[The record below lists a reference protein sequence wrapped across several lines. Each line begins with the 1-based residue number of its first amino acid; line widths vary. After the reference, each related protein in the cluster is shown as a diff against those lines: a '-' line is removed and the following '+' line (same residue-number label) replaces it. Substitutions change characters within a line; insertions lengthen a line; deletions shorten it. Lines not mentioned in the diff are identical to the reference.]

1 MGSAYIILSSLH
13 AGEAL
18 VRFLIIGELPGN
30 IASISAGGML
40 LLIITLTCMMILFG
54 LMLLLENA
62 QKPQSKSFK
71 ESLPKK
77 RYSN

>member
-30 IASISAGGML
+30 MANISAGGML
-40 LLIITLTCMMILFG
+40 LLIITLTCMVVLFG
-54 LMLLLENA
+54 LMMLLENV
-62 QKPQSKSFK
+62 QKPQSKSLK